1 MSYRPSLHPWVVIR
15 LLRGRP
21 PLVFAR
27 FWNPSDAR
35 SYSQAMKHLMPDGK
49 FLIFLDI
56 SLPMEEEESES

>member
-1 MSYRPSLHPWVVIR
+1 MSYSPSLHPWVMIR

-27 FWNPSDAR
+27 FCSPSDAR
-35 SYSQAMKHLMPDGK
+35 NYSQAMKQLMPDGK

-56 SLPMEEEESES
+56 SLPMDEEE